1 MAKAM
6 PFRDRAIPGALL
18 NKGKPKTNTLATPGR
33 LQGKV
38 ALITGAASGIG
49 RASALLFAQEG
60 ASVAV
65 VDINEK
71 AGEEVVNAITS
82 KGGRALFAVA
92 DVTRAADC
100 QRAVRAVAEQFGA
113 LHILFNNAG
122 IIRRAS
128 VLDLSEADW
137 DRVMEVNVKSIFLV
151 SKFAIPLIEKS
162 GGGSIINTASGWGL
176 AGGPK
181 AAAYCASK
189 GAVVLL
195 TKAMAIDH
203 GPQNIRVNCICPG
216 DTDTPMLRGEAR
228 QLGAATDRF
237 LQEAAH
243 RPLGRVGT
251 PEEIAQAALYLASD
265 AASFVTGT
273 ALVVDGGGLAGT
285 L

>member
-1 MAKAM
+1 MTKA
-6 PFRDRAIPGALL
+6 
-18 NKGKPKTNTLATPGR
+18 KPKASTPAAVGR
-33 LQGKV
+33 LRGKV
-38 ALITGAASGIG
+38 ALITGAGSGIG
-49 RASALLFAQEG
+49 RASALLFAREG
-60 ASVAV
+60 AAVTV
-65 VDINEK
+65 VDVNEQ
-71 AGEEVVNAITS
+71 AGGEVVETISS
-82 KGGRALFAVA
+82 KGGQAFFAQA

-100 QRAVRAVAEQFGA
+100 RRVLRSAADKFGA

-128 VLDLSEADW
+128 VPDLSEADW
-137 DRVMEVNVKSIFLV
+137 DRVMEVNVKSIFLM

-176 AGGPK
+176 AAGPK

-216 DTDTPMLRGEAR
+216 DTNTAMLRSEAQ

-237 LQEAAH
+237 LQEAAQ
-243 RPLGRVGT
+243 RPLRRVGT